1 MASWPRAAPQ
11 DRKRTVGEV
20 LRRFIEQSLKPIELL
35 GFIGQFTFFLRFV
48 VQWIASEKRKESVI
62 PEAFWWISIAGG
74 MLTLTYGIVKV
85 LPPII
90 MAQLGANVIYA
101 RNLVLVRR
109 RKRRLA
115 EGRAAE

>member
-1 MASWPRAAPQ
+1 MSEALHRI
-11 DRKRTVGEV
+11 
-20 LRRFIEQSLKPIELL
+20 IEQSLRPIELL
-35 GFIGQFTFFLRFV
+35 GFLGQITFFFRFV
-48 VQWIASEKRKESVI
+48 VQWIASERRRESVI
-62 PEAFWWISIAGG
+62 PEAFWWLSIAGG
-74 MLTLTYGIVKV
+74 MLTLTYAFVKV

-115 EGRAAE
+115 EARKTE

>member
-1 MASWPRAAPQ
+1 MNDFLSKLW
-11 DRKRTVGEV
+11 
-20 LRRFIEQSLKPIELL
+20 EQSRQPIELL
-35 GFIGQFTFFLRFV
+35 GYAGQGVFFMRFV

-74 MLTLTYGIVKV
+74 AITLVYAFVHTPP

-90 MAQLGANVIYA
+90 IAQVCANVIYV

-109 RKRRLA
+109 MKQRLA
-115 EGRAAE
+115 TEATDRRE